1 MLNTYLLIF
10 GALILAGG
18 IQGLLAGSKASI
30 IAASILGGLV
40 IAGALLQASSPT
52 AGNIMVL
59 VGAIGIAGKFV
70 PGFLKAAN
78 KGAALWPAGVLGL
91 LSIVAL
97 VWVVK
102 TMLAS

>member
-59 VGAIGIAGKFV
+59 GIAGKFV

>member
-1 MLNTYLLIF
+1 MLKTYLLIF

-59 VGAIGIAGKFV
+59 VGAAGIAGKFV

-91 LSIVAL
+91 LGVVAL

-102 TMLAS
+102 TMLGR